1 MVTEAREQE
10 LMNKAVQA
18 LEAGGIATM
27 PRAEASAYL
36 TGVMTLAFELL
47 RDVETEK
54 YIRGWLDSA
63 IADLAKR
70 PTFHI
75 RRPS

>member
-1 MVTEAREQE
+1 MLTPAREEE
-10 LMNKAVQA
+10 LMAKALQA
-18 LEAGGIATM
+18 FEGAGIATM
-27 PRAEASAYL
+27 PRGEASAYL

>member
-1 MVTEAREQE
+1 MLTPAREEE
-10 LMNKAVQA
+10 LMAKALHA
-18 LEAGGIATM
+18 FEGAGIATM
-27 PRAEASAYL
+27 SRADASAYL
-36 TGVMTLAFELL
+36 TGVMTLAYELL

>member
-18 LEAGGIATM
+18 IEAAGIATM
-27 PRAEASAYL
+27 TRAEASAYL
-36 TGVMTLAFELL
+36 TSVMTLAYELL

-54 YIRGWLDSA
+54 YVRGWPDSA
-63 IADLAKR
+63 IVDLSKR
-70 PTFHI
+70 PIFHI